1 MAYNCTSGTGMSTME
16 HLVPEH
22 KTAGAALHSNAAR
35 RVVYMDISNE
45 MLSTKGSLSNGIK
58 MVKDLLLSVAEGQKT
73 WTITQ
78 ANLYFLLSNLTRS
91 EQDHWI
97 CR

>member
-1 MAYNCTSGTGMSTME
+1 MV
-16 HLVPEH
+16 HLVSEH
-22 KTAGAALHSNAAR
+22 KTAGAALHSNVAR

-45 MLSTKGSLSNGIK
+45 MLSTKGSLSNGINI
-58 MVKDLLLSVAEGQKT
+58 VKDLLLSVAEGQKT

-78 ANLYFLLSNLTRS
+78 VNLYFLLSNLTQS

-97 CR
+97 CG

>member
-1 MAYNCTSGTGMSTME
+1 MAYAYNYTSGTGMSTME

-22 KTAGAALHSNAAR
+22 KTAGAALHSNVAR

-45 MLSTKGSLSNGIK
+45 MLSTKGSLSNGIN

-73 WTITQ
+73 WPIH
-78 ANLYFLLSNLTRS
+78 RS
-91 EQDHWI
+91 TCI
-97 CR
+97 FY